1 LIIFVKF
8 GRQIAKNYNNQLN
21 FHFMKKNFLLILM
34 GFISF
39 SGFAQLDETFEAAPD
54 SPDASGVWAMGSG
67 NWLVRD
73 NRLNEAPN
81 WEINPQA
88 TYPAHGG
95 TKAAFVNRENTG
107 QGVYAEE
114 WLITP
119 QRDIPAN
126 RQLRFFTR
134 QTLVGSPDPST
145 LYQVR
150 ISSDANQGNL
160 GAYTVIAEYTEA
172 QLSTVTADQLDYEE
186 KVINFDAGVL
196 GNRYFAFVKV
206 YTQPGTA
213 TSGDRWLID
222 DVHIVERCPEP
233 DQFGV
238 NNVSAYNATF
248 TWHGSAATYTV
259 EYGPSGFTPGEG
271 TIVTGIPDSGA
282 EDTYTIPLI
291 VTPPG
296 PLTPDTAYQFYVTA
310 VCPTSVSQQTG
321 PFNFLTSPLGS
332 TCDGPIVVT
341 PLPYF
346 DTGDTIQQGNNINFP
361 SPGGT
366 GCGTTGD
373 FLNGND
379 VVYAYTVPSTT
390 TGLIS
395 IEMNPLGNGNTGVFV
410 YDDCADIG
418 SNCIAGVG
426 NSNGSIRSIPALAVT
441 EGMTLYIVVSSMNG
455 TFPYNITIQNVTC
468 APPTGLSA
476 TGTGPNSANLSWQNP
491 GAATEWEIFVQT
503 AGSPVPST
511 AGIEANTNVN
521 FGVTQLT
528 QEGTTLQLGTP
539 YQYWVRAL
547 CPDGVSFSQWA
558 GPYLFNTTSCS
569 SGCNYIFE
577 LTDSFGDGWN
587 GNTMNVVQDGSIIAV
602 LGPTFVDGEG
612 PIQISV
618 PMCDGPFEVFWN
630 TGGEFFGEISVSVI
644 NSFGQNIFTFGP
656 NEFEQNTT
664 IYNGTVDCANPL
676 CLPPT
681 EVSFSGITTNG
692 VTIAWTPN
700 GQPPASWDIVVLPV
714 GSAAPDENT
723 PVTAN
728 TTQNPFILLTGLD
741 PDTEYV
747 IYVRA
752 VCTTPGANPWSDPS
766 EPFFTLPTCPKP
778 TGLFTQNADLTSIQF
793 GWVPGQSETAWQY
806 IVVPANSTPPL
817 PNDPGWLD
825 TTSNPVTINTGLTS
839 GTAYDFYVRAICD
852 ADDISTISG
861 PFTANTTVCAASEQ
875 CLYTFTMTD
884 SFGDGWNGNIFS
896 ILQNGVVV
904 ATIGQTFEDGEG
916 PIEVQVPLCHGVAF
930 EIFWNEEGNFPGEVG
945 LSVTSFLGQN
955 IFTHVPGNNLQGQT
969 LYAGTGECVAPTCL
983 APTGVTVTSTSLT
996 TATVSWTENNTP
1008 PVGNWNVL
1016 VLPSTAP
1023 PPAQDATD
1031 WVLATT
1037 NPFVFEN
1044 LTAATSYTV
1053 YVRSVCS
1060 DTDSSFWSIGYDFS
1074 TQICAPADVC
1084 DYVFTMTDSFGDGW
1098 NGNTFNILQNG
1109 IVVATI
1115 GADFVDGEGPIQQ
1128 VVTLCNNI
1136 GFDLF
1141 WNEGG
1146 NFGAEVGIEIQNAS
1160 GTQVFIHE
1168 PGNNEQGTTLFSGTV
1183 NCVPATCPKPT
1194 QLYVQDVTTDSAVL
1208 GWTESGTS
1216 TQWEVFVL
1224 PAGSPLPPPLPS
1236 PNPLAI
1242 ITSDNPYT
1250 APLNSGTA
1258 YVFYVRAI
1266 CSASDVSN
1274 WAGPKAFATL
1284 ITNDECDTAIVVPVN
1299 PDQSCADFASGTIIG
1314 ATPSPVPNDC
1324 GGTADDDVWFQFT
1337 AETSAHNINLTNING
1352 STEDLFHILYSGDNC
1367 GNLTQVYCSDNNE
1380 SIATGLVPGQ
1390 TYWVRVFSWTGTPGQ
1405 TSTFQI
1411 CIGTIPPPITSS
1423 TTTHTPLQLI
1433 EDVLLNTTCASVTN
1447 VTSSTGTDFGSVN
1460 GIGYFERNGSTF
1472 PFDYGVVLTSGNAD
1486 MAPGPNFD
1494 TMSEGDG
1501 GWPGDPDLSQVLAD
1515 QGIVGTLGNA
1525 TTLEFDFVPLTNN
1538 ISFDFIFAS
1547 EEYGVFQCQYSDV
1560 FAFILTNTV
1569 TNVSTNLAVL
1579 PTTTTPISVT
1589 TIRNNL
1595 YNDGCDSANEQYF
1608 AAFYQPPGLNPLD
1621 APINF
1626 NGVTVPLTATA
1637 PVTPGVQYHIK
1648 LAIADFGPFGQDN
1661 ALDSAVFLKGGS
1673 FGIGNLELGD
1683 NLLEENGGALCVG
1696 GSIELNSSL
1705 SPAEYTFKWYLG
1717 TDLIPGATG
1726 ATLVVSEEGEY
1737 TVEATL
1743 NNSTCVGTDSILVE
1757 YYNPVAPG
1765 SAPALTICDSATTG
1779 IFDLTD
1785 NTAAVT
1791 APIGNNYTLTYFLTE
1806 QAAIDNIDGT
1816 AISTPTAYTNISNPQ
1831 TIYVRA
1837 QNNTSGCFGVTSF
1850 ELMLNDLT
1858 PEFTLPAD
1866 FSICTG
1872 TSGTIAVTPVNFD
1885 LSEATYSWTVD
1896 TNPLP
1901 DVTSSITVST
1911 AGYYEVTVN
1920 RSGCVATFG
1929 VNVSVDSQITP
1940 AFNLPATVCQ
1950 NTTAPVLPTTSVNSV
1965 TGTWIPATVDTSLSG
1980 TTNYC
1985 FTPDAGQDC
1994 AVPVCINITVDPE
2007 VTPLFN
2013 TIPTLCVGTVAPV
2026 LPTISLNGVAG
2037 TWSGSI
2043 STAVPG
2049 TFPLNFIPDPS
2060 QTCALSVSITVT
2072 VLPAGQIPDFTP
2084 LGPICSGANLTL
2096 PTTSVNGIVG
2106 VWTPSANNTATTTYT
2121 FNPDAGQC
2129 AVPTTMTVVVNTTV
2143 ESGFEPVGPVCQG
2156 TIAAVLDTTSPTG
2169 ITGTWNPSVINTDN
2183 AGTSSYVFTPDAG
2196 QCANSQTLSITVI
2209 SQPDF
2214 DLSGGC
2220 LGSEYVLTVAPG
2232 SNFGSDVTYTWADS
2246 GDNPIPG
2253 ANEASLVVTATGTY
2267 SLTVSSGDCTS
2278 RQEILVTSIS
2288 CVIQKGISPGDGSK
2302 NDFFDLAGLNVRKL
2316 EIFNRYGT
2324 KVYSQMNYSREWYG
2338 QSDKGDELPDGT
2350 YFYVIE
2356 RDGETKTGWIYI
2368 NRVK

>member
-1 LIIFVKF
+1 
-8 GRQIAKNYNNQLN
+8 
-21 FHFMKKNFLLILM
+21 M
-34 GFISF
+34 
-39 SGFAQLDETFEAAPD
+39 
-54 SPDASGVWAMGSG
+54 
-67 NWLVRD
+67 
-73 NRLNEAPN
+73 
-81 WEINPQA
+81 
-88 TYPAHGG
+88 
-95 TKAAFVNRENTG
+95 
-107 QGVYAEE
+107 
-114 WLITP
+114 
-119 QRDIPAN
+119 
-126 RQLRFFTR
+126 
-134 QTLVGSPDPST
+134 GSPDPGT
-145 LYQVR
+145 LYQIRV
-150 ISSDANQGNL
+150 SSDPVQGNL
-160 GAYTVIAEYTEA
+160 AAYTVLAEYTEA
-172 QLSTVTADQLDYEE
+172 QLSTITADQLDYEE
-186 KVINFDAGVL
+186 KVINFDASVTGD
-196 GNRYFAFVKV
+196 RYFAFVKV
-206 YTQPGTA
+206 YTQPGAA

-233 DQFGV
+233 TDFGV
-238 NNVSAYNATF
+238 QDVSAYNATF
-248 TWHGSAATYTV
+248 TWDGVGTSYNI
-259 EYGPSGFTPGEG
+259 EYGPSGFTPGTG
-271 TIVTGIPDSGA
+271 TIVTGITGES
-282 EDTYTIPLI
+282 YTIPLI

-310 VCPTSVSQQTG
+310 VCPSSVSQQTG
-321 PFNFLTSPLGS
+321 PFNFVTAPLGS
-332 TCDGPIVVT
+332 TCDGPIIVT
-341 PLPYF
+341 PLPFF

-395 IEMNPLGNGNTGVFV
+395 IEMNPLGTGNTGVFV

-426 NSNGSIRSIPALAVT
+426 NSNGSIRSIPALTVT
-441 EGMTLYIVVSSMNG
+441 EGTTIYIVISSTNG
-455 TFPYNITIQNVTC
+455 TFPYSLTIQDVTC

-491 GAATEWEIFVQT
+491 GSATQWEVFVQT
-503 AGSPVPST
+503 AGSAVPST
-511 AGIEANTNVN
+511 PGVQANTNVN

-528 QEGTTLQLGTP
+528 LEGTQLQLGTP

-587 GNTMNVVQDGSIIAV
+587 GNTMNVIQDGSIIAV
-602 LGPTFVDGEG
+602 LGPTFTDGEG
-612 PIQISV
+612 PIQVSV
-618 PMCDGPFEVFWN
+618 PMCDGPFELFWN
-630 TGGEFFGEISVSVI
+630 SGGSFVGEVGVSVI
-644 NSFGQNIFTFGP
+644 NSFGQNLFTFGP
-656 NEFEQNTT
+656 GEFEQNVT
-664 IYNGTVDCANPL
+664 IYNGTVDCQNPQ

-681 EVSFSGITTNG
+681 NVTTSNPTTNG
-692 VTIAWTPN
+692 VTIDWTPN
-700 GQPPASWDIVVLPV
+700 GSLPPASWDIVVLSVNDP
-714 GSAAPDENT
+714 APDALT
-723 PVTAN
+723 PATAN
-728 TTQNPFILLTGLD
+728 TTSPPPYTLTTGLL

-747 IYVRA
+747 VYVRA
-752 VCTTPGANPWSDPS
+752 VCATPGANPWSDPS
-766 EPFFTLPTCPKP
+766 ASFFTLPTCPKP
-778 TGLFTQNADLTSIQF
+778 TGLYTQNADLTSIEF
-793 GWVPGQSETAWQY
+793 GWVPGAAETAWQY
-806 IVVPANSTPPL
+806 IVLPSPSTPPL
-817 PNDPGWLD
+817 PNDPAWTA
-825 TTSNPVTINTGLTS
+825 TTSNPVLINTGLTS
-839 GTAYDFYVRAICD
+839 GTAYDFYVRAVCT

-861 PFTANTTVCAASEQ
+861 PFAANTTVCAASEQ
-875 CLYTFTMTD
+875 CNYTFTLTD
-884 SFGDGWNGNIFS
+884 SFGDGWNGNTMN

-904 ATIGQTFEDGEG
+904 AVIGSQLEDGTG
-916 PIEVQVPLCHGVAF
+916 PVDVIIPLCHGVSF
-930 EIFWNEEGNFPGEVG
+930 EIFWNEGGNFAGEVG

-969 LYAGTGECVAPTCL
+969 LYAGTGECFPPTCST
-983 APTGVTVTSTSLT
+983 PTGVTVTSTSLT
-996 TATVSWTENNTP
+996 TATVSWTENNVP
-1008 PVGNWNVL
+1008 PVGNWNVI
-1016 VLPSTAP
+1016 VLPSNDP
-1023 PPAQDATD
+1023 PPAQNATG
-1031 WVLATT
+1031 WVPATS
-1037 NPFVFEN
+1037 NPFTVED

-1060 DTDSSFWSIGYDFS
+1060 DTDSSFWSLGYDFS

-1084 DYVFTMTDSFGDGW
+1084 DYVFNMTDSFGDGW

-1115 GADFVDGEGPIQQ
+1115 GADFVEGTGPIQQ
-1128 VVTLCNNI
+1128 VVTLCNNT
-1136 GFDLF
+1136 GFELF

-1146 NFGAEVGIEIQNAS
+1146 AFAGEVGIEILNAS

-1168 PGNNEQGTTLFSGTV
+1168 PGNGAQGTTLFSGTV

-1194 QLYVQDVTTDSAVL
+1194 QLYVQDVTTTSAVL
-1208 GWTESGTS
+1208 GWTESATA
-1216 TQWEVFVL
+1216 TQWEVFIL
-1224 PAGSPLPPPLPS
+1224 PAGSQLPAPLPS
-1236 PNPLAI
+1236 PNPDAI

-1250 APLNSGTA
+1250 ATLTSGTA

-1266 CSASDVSN
+1266 CAADDVSN
-1274 WAGPKAFATL
+1274 WSGPRAFATL

-1314 ATPSPVPNDC
+1314 ATASTQPNDC

-1337 AETSAHNINLTNING
+1337 AETSAHNINLTNIEG
-1352 STEDLFHILYSGDNC
+1352 STEDLFHILYSGDSC
-1367 GNLTQVYCSDNNE
+1367 GNLTQVYCSDANE

-1390 TYWVRVFSWTGTPGQ
+1390 TYWVRVYSWTATPGQ

-1423 TTTHTPLQLI
+1423 TTAYTPVQLI
-1433 EDVLLNTTCASVTN
+1433 EDILLNTTCASVTN
-1447 VTSSTGTDFGSVN
+1447 VTSSTGTNFGSTN
-1460 GIGYFERNGSTF
+1460 GIGYFERNGSSF

-1486 MAPGPNFD
+1486 LAPGPNFD
-1494 TMSEGDG
+1494 TMSEGDA
-1501 GWPGDPDLSQVLAD
+1501 GWPGDADLSQVLAD

-1547 EEYGVFQCQYSDV
+1547 EEYGVFQCNYSDV

-1569 TNVSTNLAVL
+1569 TNETSNLAVL
-1579 PTTTTPISVT
+1579 PSTTTPISVT

-1595 YNDGCDSANEQYF
+1595 YNDACDSANEQYF

-1626 NGVTVPLTATA
+1626 NGVTVPLTATS
-1637 PVTPGVQYHIK
+1637 PVTPGVTYHIK

-1673 FGIGNLELGD
+1673 FGIGNIELGD

-1696 GSIELNSSL
+1696 GTVELNSSL
-1705 SPAEYTFKWYLG
+1705 NPADYTFTWFLG
-1717 TDLIPGATG
+1717 DDQIPNATG
-1726 ATLVVSEEGEY
+1726 ATLVVSQEGEY
-1737 TVEATL
+1737 TVQAVL
-1743 NNSTCVGTDSILVE
+1743 NNSTCTGTDSVTVE
-1757 YYNPVAPG
+1757 FYAPVVPG
-1765 SAPALTICDSATTG
+1765 AAQALAICDSATTG
-1779 IFDLTD
+1779 IFNLTD
-1785 NTAAVT
+1785 NTAAIT
-1791 APIGNNYTLTYFLTE
+1791 APLGNNYTLTYFLTE

-1816 AISTPTAYTNISNPQ
+1816 DIDNPTAYTNISNPQ

-1837 QNNTSGCFGVTSF
+1837 QNNDTGCFGVTNF
-1850 ELMLNDLT
+1850 QLIINDLT
-1858 PEFTLPAD
+1858 PQFTLPAD

-1872 TSGTIAVTPVNFD
+1872 TSGTIAVTPINFD
-1885 LSEATYSWTVD
+1885 LSEATYSWTQN

-1901 DVTSSITVST
+1901 DVTSSITVTT

-1920 RSGCVATFG
+1920 RSGCVATLG
-1929 VNVSVDSQITP
+1929 VNVTVDSQITP
-1940 AFNLPATVCQ
+1940 VFTLPATVCQ
-1950 NTTAPVLPTTSVNSV
+1950 NTTAPVLPTTSVNGV
-1965 TGTWIPATVDTSLSG
+1965 TGTWSPATVDTSLSG
-1980 TTNYC
+1980 TNTYC
-1985 FTPDAGQDC
+1985 FTPDASQTC
-1994 AVPVCINITVDPE
+1994 AVQACVTITVDPE
-2007 VTPLFN
+2007 VIPTFN
-2013 TIPTLCVGTVAPV
+2013 AIPTLCVGTAAPA
-2026 LPTISLNGVAG
+2026 LPTTSLNGVIG

-2043 STAVPG
+2043 STAAAG
-2049 TFPLNFIPDPS
+2049 TFPFTFTPDAS
-2060 QTCALSVSITVT
+2060 QTCALPVNITVT
-2072 VLPAGQIPDFTP
+2072 VLPAGQIPDFTQ
-2084 LGPICSGANLTL
+2084 LGPICTGANLTL
-2096 PTTSVNGIVG
+2096 PTTSINGIVG
-2106 VWTPSANNTATTTYT
+2106 TWTPGINNTATTTYT

-2129 AVPTTMTVVVNTTV
+2129 AVQTTMTVVVNTVV
-2143 ESGFEPVGPVCQG
+2143 EPGFEPIGPFCQG
-2156 TIAAVLDTTSPTG
+2156 AVAPALDTTSPTG

-2183 AGTSSYVFTPDAG
+2183 PGTASYVFTPNAG
-2196 QCANSQTLSITVI
+2196 QCANSQTLSVSVI

-2220 LGSEYVLTVAPG
+2220 FGSQYVLTVAPG

-2246 GDNPIPG
+2246 NDNPIPG
-2253 ANEASLVVTATGTY
+2253 ADEESLVVTATGTY
-2267 SLTVSSGDCTS
+2267 SLTVTSGDCTS
-2278 RQEILVTSIS
+2278 RQEILVTSVS

-2324 KVYSQMNYSREWYG
+2324 KVYSQVNYSREWYG

-2356 RDGETKTGWIYI
+2356 RDTESKTGWIYI